1 MTTDVEAALAEAF
14 RADWGRV
21 VANLIAIIGD
31 WDLAENST
39 QDAFTR
45 ALSTWRRDGIPR
57 SPQAWLTMTARNEA
71 VDVIRRER
79 LAAAKLSHL
88 GEEPPP
94 APDDRLRLI
103 FTCCHPAIALDSQV
117 ALALRTLCG
126 LSVAEIAQA
135 FMVGEAAMAERLVRA
150 KQKIAIAGIPY
161 RIPPEHLLADR
172 LAGVRAVLYLFFNEG
187 YAVTSRPG
195 LFRPDLF
202 EQAIEL
208 ARMVC
213 DLAPNDSESWGL
225 YALLQLTHARAAA
238 RVDDDGRLVP
248 LEEQDRTRWDQGR
261 ISSGVTALRA
271 AVRDED
277 IGPYQLQAF
286 IAAAH
291 ASAASASDTDW
302 HSIVQLHDRL
312 LAAQP
317 TPAVALNR
325 AAALAMRDGPQAG
338 LDAVAKVD
346 HPLRNAVEADMFRRL
361 GRLPE
366 AAAAY
371 ERAIDVTANDAERAY
386 LAGRLRSA
394 EAGLPEGT

>member
-1 MTTDVEAALAEAF
+1 MTPDVDAALGEAF

-21 VANLIAIIGD
+21 VANLIAITGD

-45 ALSTWRRDGIPR
+45 ALSTWRRDGVPR
-57 SPQAWLTMTARNEA
+57 SPLAWLTTTARNEA

-94 APDDRLRLI
+94 AQDDRLRLI

-126 LSVAEIAQA
+126 LPVAEIARA
-135 FMVGEAAMAERLVRA
+135 FLVGEAVMAERLIRA
-150 KQKIAIAGIPY
+150 KRKIAIAGIPY
-161 RIPPEHLLADR
+161 RIPPEHLLAER
-172 LAGVRAVLYLFFNEG
+172 LIGVRAVLYILFNEG
-187 YAVTSRPG
+187 YAATSEPG
-195 LFRPDLF
+195 LLRPDLF

-213 DLAPNDSESWGL
+213 DLAPNDPESWGL

-238 RVDDDGRLVP
+238 RVDDHGRLVP

-261 ISSGVTALRA
+261 ISSGVTALRT

-286 IAAAH
+286 IVAAH

-302 HSIVQLHDRL
+302 HTIVQLHDQL
-312 LAAQP
+312 LAVQP
-317 TPAVALNR
+317 TPTVALNR
-325 AAALAMRDGPQAG
+325 AMALAMRDGPQAG
-338 LDAVAKVD
+338 LDAVANVD
-346 HPLRNAVEADMFRRL
+346 HPMRDAVEADMFRRL

-371 ERAIDVTANDAERAY
+371 GRAVDATTNDAERAY
-386 LAGRLRSA
+386 LVERLRSV
-394 EAGLPEGT
+394 EPGPPGGM

>member
-1 MTTDVEAALAEAF
+1 
-14 RADWGRV
+14 
-21 VANLIAIIGD
+21 
-31 WDLAENST
+31 
-39 QDAFTR
+39 
-45 ALSTWRRDGIPR
+45 
-57 SPQAWLTMTARNEA
+57 
-71 VDVIRRER
+71 
-79 LAAAKLSHL
+79 
-88 GEEPPP
+88 
-94 APDDRLRLI
+94 
-103 FTCCHPAIALDSQV
+103 
-117 ALALRTLCG
+117 
-126 LSVAEIAQA
+126 
-135 FMVGEAAMAERLVRA
+135 MVGEAAMAERLVRA